1 MADAFPHLFS
11 PLKVGTYTLKNRIMN
26 TGHAAHFQTGDG
38 VPTDRYV
45 DYVRERAKGGV
56 GIIVTGLTVT
66 HYDGEA
72 SSSLVNCDE
81 RIMNAYGKFAEA
93 THAYD
98 VPMLAQLGHRG
109 RRPTAG
115 AAFLQAPILAASA
128 VPAPDFSSSQMM
140 PHAMT
145 TAEVEEVVES
155 FGAAAERI
163 KRSGMDGVELAVG
176 GDLLF
181 ANFLNEQS
189 NLRQD
194 KYGGGSLEERMTFL
208 YEVIDAVRGELGPER
223 LLGIRFYD
231 DLVDYS
237 LGLEDYKRIAPWVE
251 AKGKVDYFN
260 MWRGVVPSPKSGRE
274 HWPPHYYKPGQF
286 AYLPAGLK
294 ETATLPVV
302 GTGRIDSPALA
313 DGMIADGKADIIGM
327 ARTLIADPHW
337 ANKARE
343 GRAEDIRTCI
353 ACTQSCVGHF
363 YLGMGV
369 GCIYNPVTGRE
380 REWAEL
386 PTAAERKKVV
396 IVGGGPAGCE
406 AARIAAERGH
416 EVVLFEKGQRL
427 GGQVNLVMRT
437 PERDIF
443 EQIILFFEHQL
454 ANLAVD
460 IRLRHEAGAEEV
472 LAEAPDAVVVATGST
487 AFRPEVLGVDQKHV
501 LSSREV
507 LLGNAEIG
515 QSVLVVDTLGRAE
528 APTVAEFL
536 VDQGRQV
543 EIVTGLEYI
552 GRHMPTPAWHNQT
565 EHLMQKGV
573 TLTPF
578 TGVWEV
584 LEDSVDVYN
593 VVSWEPRTIE
603 GVDTVVLAAGGLAD
617 DSLYHALKDRHA
629 EVHAI
634 GDCYQPR
641 DIELAV
647 VDGHR
652 VAREI

>member
-1 MADAFPHLFS
+1 MTDAFSHLFS

-38 VPTDRYV
+38 IPTDRYV

-56 GIIVTGLTVT
+56 GIIATGFTVT
-66 HYDGEA
+66 SYDGDDA
-72 SSSLVNCDE
+72 LSLANYDE
-81 RIMNAYGKFAEA
+81 RITAIYGKFAEA
-93 THAYD
+93 THAHG

-109 RRPTAG
+109 RRVTDGAG
-115 AAFLQAPILAASA
+115 FLQRSIAAPSA
-128 VPAPDFSSSQMM
+128 VPAPDFSAPQLV
-140 PHAMT
+140 PHAMST
-145 TAEVEEVVES
+145 HEVEEVVES
-155 FGAAAERI
+155 FITATQRV
-163 KRSGMDGVELAVG
+163 KRGEMDGVELAVG
-176 GDLLF
+176 LDFLF

-189 NLRQD
+189 NLRED
-194 KYGGGSLEERMTFL
+194 KYGGGTLEERMTFL
-208 YEVIDAVRGELGPER
+208 NEVIDAVRGELGPER

-237 LGLEDYKRIAPWVE
+237 LGLEDYKQIARLVE
-251 AKGKVDYFN
+251 ADGKVNYFN
-260 MWRGVVPSPKSGRE
+260 MWQGIVPSPRSGRE

-294 ETATLPVV
+294 EATTLPVV

-313 DGMIADGKADIIGM
+313 DSMVADGKADIIGM
-327 ARTLIADPHW
+327 ARALIADPHW
-337 ANKARE
+337 PNKARE
-343 GRAEDIRTCI
+343 GRADDIRTCI
-353 ACTQSCVGHF
+353 ACTQSCVGHI

-380 REWAEL
+380 REWSEL
-386 PTAAERKKVV
+386 PPAAERRKVV

-454 ANLAVD
+454 AKLAVD
-460 IRLRHEAGAEEV
+460 IRLRHEVGAEEV